1 MTLASVSPTLAV
13 PSVAPTKTVTTT
25 VYASNVPEST
35 ATVIGD
41 DAQETITAT
50 YPYGMAYNAYISPYT
65 PDQDQLWREDFNE
78 FGAMYF
84 NFNSDEN
91 TLLTCG
97 VATGDI
103 DFGGAGYSKLPGQ
116 NAAADFSAITIVY
129 HGYFLAPMTR
139 SYLFAPNF
147 DDFGGIWIGDDA
159 YTSWTWDNVNAQ
171 GGQSQDIFANAFELN
186 EGDLLPCTILAA
198 NAYGDF
204 YTGLRLYVPGQ
215 EEYVTDF
222 TGYFIQPHLADT
234 WSPAVRD
241 PASCP
246 LPPQQPGVK
255 PQCDGKVQTEYANYY
270 SGSGYTENYN
280 NPGNSAFP
288 PIVNQYNAS
297 YDVCSVT
304 ELCGN
309 KTIADDHNGYYS
321 FDVHFSSSS
330 NVWCAWSFG
339 VLIGT
344 PHILMWPIAM
354 FERRTAGV
362 YTATIFDLLAEWAI
376 GPITYHV
383 CALLTCYS
391 FHPLRK
397 YDSAS
402 DIGAAVWRRAQP

>member
-1 MTLASVSPTLAV
+1 MT
-13 PSVAPTKTVTTT
+13 
-25 VYASNVPEST
+25 
-35 ATVIGD
+35 G
-41 DAQETITAT
+41 
-50 YPYGMAYNAYISPYT
+50 
-65 PDQDQLWREDFNE
+65 
-78 FGAMYF
+78 
-84 NFNSDEN
+84 
-91 TLLTCG
+91 
-97 VATGDI
+97 
-103 DFGGAGYSKLPGQ
+103 
-116 NAAADFSAITIVY
+116 
-129 HGYFLAPMTR
+129 

-159 YTSWTWDNVNAQ
+159 YTNWTWDNVNAQ

-204 YTGLRLYVPGQ
+204 DTGLRLYVPGQ
-215 EEYVTDF
+215 ADYITDF
-222 TGYFIQPHLADT
+222 TGYFIQPHLADS

-255 PQCDGKVQTEYANYY
+255 PQCDGKVQTVYANYY

-304 ELCGN
+304 ELCGD

-330 NVWCAWSFG
+330 NVWVCVEFWSPNRDASYFDVADSDVREAYG
-339 VLIGT
+339 C
-344 PHILMWPIAM
+344 
-354 FERRTAGV
+354 V

-376 GPITYHV
+376 GLITYHI
-383 CALLTCYS
+383 CAFLTCYS

-397 YDSAS
+397 YDFAS